1 MRYSTPTRLLK
12 YLHYYWVAANSK
24 GHGIHSPFV
33 FRFIKEEMNAK
44 STTEAIANTSPSV
57 KKLMQ
62 EIEAVTSQFMPE
74 KIKRLI
80 ARCIAKFNPSIT
92 CILASKSSYTEVEK
106 MDRIDFAF
114 LEAGCSVDLILQ
126 NAVLVLQKMHS
137 DSWMI
142 VEGIHTSSEMEYAWA
157 RLKKQPGVRLTI
169 DLFFIGLLF
178 CRKEQKEQEH
188 FIIRY

>member
-1 MRYSTPTRLLK
+1 
-12 YLHYYWVAANSK
+12 
-24 GHGIHSPFV
+24 
-33 FRFIKEEMNAK
+33 
-44 STTEAIANTSPSV
+44 
-57 KKLMQ
+57 
-62 EIEAVTSQFMPE
+62 
-74 KIKRLI
+74 
-80 ARCIAKFNPSIT
+80 
-92 CILASKSSYTEVEK
+92 

-157 RLKKQPGVRLTI
+157 RLKKQPEVRLTI